1 MLRIPSIK
9 MRGGPC
15 TRTRLTNVQITKKYF
30 NISKSFRLVPV
41 TLILFTVN
49 EEDLSEDLDQKRR
62 SIKLC
67 MSVNVP

>member
-1 MLRIPSIK
+1 MK

-15 TRTRLTNVQITKKYF
+15 ARTRLTNVQITKKYF
-30 NISKSFRLVPV
+30 NISKSFLLVPV